1 MTEGWWGW
9 GRRFAGTL
17 EDCLCSHPSGQVP
30 MVEVKAYRQMALLS
44 SAFAFR
50 WSKWNMTCSSTRVV
64 FRVQYANQ
72 ETTLSSKEKAP
83 EK

>member
-1 MTEGWWGW
+1 
-9 GRRFAGTL
+9 
-17 EDCLCSHPSGQVP
+17 

-50 WSKWNMTCSSTRVV
+50 WSKWNMSCNSSRVV

-72 ETTLSSKEKAP
+72 ETTLSSKEKTP
-83 EK
+83 GKCMEPSSPPLKGEIDIQNVVTF